1 MDNNSTSSIGQNDH
15 PLGARRV
22 VTVLV
27 LLNCKVTRF
36 LYHQCQDR
44 TFKNS
49 QD

>member
-1 MDNNSTSSIGQNDH
+1 MDNNSTSSIDHNDH

-49 QD
+49 QG